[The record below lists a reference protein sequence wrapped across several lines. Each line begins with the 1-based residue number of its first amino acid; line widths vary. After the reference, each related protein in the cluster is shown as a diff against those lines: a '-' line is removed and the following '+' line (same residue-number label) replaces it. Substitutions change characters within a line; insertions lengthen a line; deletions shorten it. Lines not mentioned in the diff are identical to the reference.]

1 MPFKK
6 INPQSFKLLSLTSFL
21 ERKVQKRVF
30 NQAIATFGA
39 ILGLG
44 FSLASEAASVPAE
57 VKSILSNAH
66 IPYGDVS
73 LWVAKARETTP
84 VIALN
89 PEKAMQPA
97 SCAKLLTTLAAL
109 EILGPNYRWKTRWL
123 AESFNEKTGLVKGLT
138 FVGGGDPHYVIE
150 RLWLA
155 AERLKAIGVRTIE
168 GDIGVDR
175 KLFTVVGD
183 AKPLDGQTD
192 RAYNVEADA
201 ALVSQ
206 RSVCFEIMPD
216 EEAGI
221 ARIVPIP
228 RLAGFKTTKS
238 VPLTGGACSDWK
250 GGLKAKFTS
259 SEATFKGAY
268 PLNCGK
274 KTWPATLWKPNEYLR
289 AVFSEVFSEA
299 GIAWKGSV
307 TDREASPNARE
318 LLLEKSN
325 PLSNLVVLTNK
336 FSNNTMARH
345 LFLSLS
351 FADAVGMRRP
361 ATVKRSQAVLSQWLT
376 RIGIDSERVFIENG
390 SGLSR
395 ETHISA
401 ADLGRVLTYAET
413 GPYAAEFFSSL
424 PIAGVDGTMRKREV
438 TGFSRLKT
446 GRVKDVR
453 SIAGLVRDTKGTD
466 WTVVILINTKAT
478 SGAIPAIDGILS
490 WVGAGNL

>member
-1 MPFKK
+1 M
-6 INPQSFKLLSLTSFL
+6 
-21 ERKVQKRVF
+21 QKRVF

-44 FSLASEAASVPAE
+44 FSLASQAATVPADVE
-57 VKSILSNAH
+57 SILSNAH

-109 EILGPNYRWKTRWL
+109 EVLGPNYRWKTRWL
-123 AESFNEKTGLVKGLT
+123 AESFDEKTGIVKGLT
-138 FVGGGDPHYVIE
+138 FVGGGDPYYVIE

-155 AERLKAIGVRTIE
+155 AERLKTIGVRTIE

-175 KLFTVVGD
+175 RLFTVVGD
-183 AKPLDGQTD
+183 AKPLDGQAD

-238 VPLTGGACSDWK
+238 VPLTAGACSDWK
-250 GGLKAKFTS
+250 GGLKAKFSS
-259 SEATFKGAY
+259 SEATFKGTY
-268 PLNCGK
+268 PLSCGK
-274 KTWPATLWKPNEYLR
+274 KTWPATLWKPNEYLQ
-289 AVFSEVFSEA
+289 AAFADVFSEA
-299 GIAWKGSV
+299 GIAWKGNI
-307 TDREASPNARE
+307 TDRVASPSARE

-351 FADAVGMRRP
+351 FADATGMNSP

-376 RIGIDSERVFIENG
+376 KIGIDSDRVFIENG

-395 ETHISA
+395 DTHISA
-401 ADLGRVLTYAET
+401 ADLGRVLTYAEQ

-438 TGFSRLKT
+438 TGFSHLKT

-453 SIAGLVRDTKGTD
+453 SIAGLVRDTNGVD
-466 WTVVILINTKAT
+466 WTVVILINTRAT
-478 SGAIPAIDGILS
+478 ARAIPAIDEILS